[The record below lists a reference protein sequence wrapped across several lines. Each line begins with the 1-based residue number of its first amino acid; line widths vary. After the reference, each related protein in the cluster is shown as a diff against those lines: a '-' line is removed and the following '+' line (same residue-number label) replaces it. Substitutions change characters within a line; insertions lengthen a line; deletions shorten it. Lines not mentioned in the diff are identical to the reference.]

1 MKLKNS
7 LIIAV
12 KNYLK
17 EIENQSPI
25 VSTSHNTL
33 IKLVRIFGKKT
44 VRSEI
49 NRQLYKKRGTK

>member
-1 MKLKNS
+1 MKLKNA

-49 NRQLYKKRGTK
+49 NRQLYKKRGK

>member
-1 MKLKNS
+1 MKLSKT

-17 EIENQSPI
+17 EIDNQSPI

-33 IKLVRIFGKKT
+33 IKLVRIFGKKI

-49 NRQLYKKRGTK
+49 NRQLYKKER

>member
-1 MKLKNS
+1 MKLSKT

-17 EIENQSPI
+17 EIDNQSPI

-33 IKLVRIFGKKT
+33 IKLVRIFGKRT

-49 NRQLYKKRGTK
+49 NRQLYKKRGK

>member
-1 MKLKNS
+1 MKLKNA